1 MSSLLDPAFLR
12 RLGRLKLAVR
22 RRFAGSS
29 AGSRR
34 SLRRGSS
41 AEFAEHRPYYP
52 GDDVR
57 RIDWNAYARLE
68 ELVLRLYVAEEDLH
82 VHLLLDRSASL
93 GVGTPRKFDV
103 AKQAAAAIGYVALS
117 GSERVSVLAF
127 SETLSEPLPSMRG
140 QKRIGTLLRHLE
152 ELQLSAPSVG
162 SLSGTT
168 SLTTSITRFLSR
180 SPRPGVV
187 VVISDFL
194 DPEGFATAL
203 DKLIAQKHEPVLV
216 QVLDPEEVNPP
227 VGHDVEL
234 VDSET
239 GEVVDV
245 SIDAAAV
252 AAYRRRL
259 QAFFEELS
267 SYAKKRGLFYGLID
281 HQENLDDVILAYLRG
296 GAR

>member
-1 MSSLLDPAFLR
+1 MTSLLDPGFLR
-12 RLGRLKLAVR
+12 RLGRLRLAVR

-41 AEFAEHRPYYP
+41 AEFADHRPYYP

-103 AKQAAAAIGYVALS
+103 AKQVAAAIGYVALS
-117 GSERVSVLAF
+117 GSERVSVLPF
-127 SETLSEPLPSMRG
+127 SDTLATPLPSMRG
-140 QKRIGTLLRHLE
+140 RKRIGTLLHHLDALE
-152 ELQLSAPSVG
+152 VG
-162 SLSGTT
+162 GETNFDA
-168 SLTTSITRFLSR
+168 SITRFLSR
-180 SPRPGVV
+180 SPRPGIVV
-187 VVISDFL
+187 VVSDFL
-194 DPEGFATAL
+194 DPQGFSAPL
-203 DKLIAQKHEPVLV
+203 DKLLAHKHEPVLL
-216 QVLDPEEVNPP
+216 QVLDPEEVNPT

-239 GEVVDV
+239 GERVEV
-245 SIDAAAV
+245 SIDATAV

-259 QAFFEELS
+259 QAFFEELTQ
-267 SYAKKRGLFYGLID
+267 YAKKRGLFYGRID
-281 HQENLDDVILAYLRG
+281 QSANLDDVILTYLRSG
-296 GAR
+296 GR

>member
-1 MSSLLDPAFLR
+1 MTSLLDPEFLR
-12 RLGRLKLAVR
+12 RLGRLRLAVR

-117 GSERVSVLAF
+117 GSERVSVLPF
-127 SETLSEPLPSMRG
+127 SDTLATPLPSMRG
-140 QKRIGTLLRHLE
+140 RKRIGTLLHHLDALE
-152 ELQLSAPSVG
+152 VG
-162 SLSGTT
+162 GET
-168 SLTTSITRFLSR
+168 SFDASITRFLSR

-194 DPEGFATAL
+194 DPQGFAAPL
-203 DKLIAQKHEPVLV
+203 DKLLAHKHEPVLL
-216 QVLDPEEVNPP
+216 QVLDPEEVNPT

-239 GEVVDV
+239 GERVEV

-259 QAFFEELS
+259 QAFFEELTQ
-267 SYAKKRGLFYGLID
+267 YAKKRGLFYGRID
-281 HQENLDDVILAYLRG
+281 QSVNLDDVILSYLRSG
-296 GAR
+296 GR

>member
-1 MSSLLDPAFLR
+1 VTSLLDPDFLR
-12 RLGRLKLAVR
+12 RLGRLRLAVR

-82 VHLLLDRSASL
+82 LHLLLDRSASL
-93 GVGTPRKFDV
+93 GVGTPRKFDI

-117 GSERVSVLAF
+117 GSERVSVLPF
-127 SETLSEPLPSMRG
+127 GETLAAPIPSMRG
-140 QKRIGTLLRHLE
+140 QKRIGTLLRHLDA
-152 ELQLSAPSVG
+152 LDV
-162 SLSGTT
+162 SGGT
-168 SLTTSITRFLSR
+168 SFEASITRFLSR

-187 VVISDFL
+187 VVVSDFL
-194 DPEGFATAL
+194 DPEGFSAPL
-203 DKLIAQKHEPVLV
+203 DKLIAHKHEPVLI
-216 QVLDPEEVNPP
+216 QVLDPEEVNPT

-245 SIDAAAV
+245 SIDATTV

-259 QAFFEELS
+259 QAFFEELT
-267 SYAKKRGLFYGLID
+267 SYAKKRGLFYGRID
-281 HQENLDDVILAYLRG
+281 HQANLDEVILAYLRG